1 MCKECPY
8 CKKKGTMI
16 PVRDSKDKRNINM
29 YNSE

>member
-1 MCKECPY
+1 MKIEDSI
-8 CKKKGTMI
+8 KKGTMI